1 MFLWPLPCLV
11 ICLKD
16 SQDLLQWHSED
27 IRPVI
32 RGEGISAVWRNPCAG
47 CFILSFPWGG
57 HTEYIPPF
65 PQQWKCSNM
74 CVKFIRD
81 LVPVYFWG
89 GLCRYSSM
97 YQNSIFPEGKRVF
110 SINNIVCTNNLG
122 ATGHHYQLGI
132 VGIFLKSK
140 FLVTSQR
147 PALLTGL
154 SEDSSL
160 RSSIL
165 TFLHNG

>member
-1 MFLWPLPCLV
+1 MQSGGIHVQAALYSLSHEGVTQSIYPLP
-11 ICLKD
+11 
-16 SQDLLQWHSED
+16 STMEMQH
-27 IRPVI
+27 
-32 RGEGISAVWRNPCAG
+32 
-47 CFILSFPWGG
+47 
-57 HTEYIPPF
+57 
-65 PQQWKCSNM
+65 M
-74 CVKFIRD
+74 CVKFSRD

-97 YQNSIFPEGKRVF
+97 YQNSTFPEGKRVF

-165 TFLHNG
+165 TFSAQWIIIWSSI